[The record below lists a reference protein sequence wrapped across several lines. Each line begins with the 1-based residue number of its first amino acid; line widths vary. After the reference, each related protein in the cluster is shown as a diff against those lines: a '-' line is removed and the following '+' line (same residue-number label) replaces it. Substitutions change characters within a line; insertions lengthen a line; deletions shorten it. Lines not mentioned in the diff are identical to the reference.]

1 MRLFQTHRVWND
13 LLNTV
18 TGSRLKFDEKEDKVD
33 MCQAIEAMRQDSRNE
48 GIEQGIEI
56 TRLESIRNVMI
67 GLKYTAQQA
76 MDLLKIPVADR
87 PRYLAKL

>member
-1 MRLFQTHRVWND
+1 
-13 LLNTV
+13 
-18 TGSRLKFDEKEDKVD
+18 
-33 MCQAIEAMRQDSRNE
+33 MCQAIEEMRQDSRNE

-76 MDLLKIPVADR
+76 MYLLKIPVADR
-87 PRYLAKL
+87 PRDLAKL